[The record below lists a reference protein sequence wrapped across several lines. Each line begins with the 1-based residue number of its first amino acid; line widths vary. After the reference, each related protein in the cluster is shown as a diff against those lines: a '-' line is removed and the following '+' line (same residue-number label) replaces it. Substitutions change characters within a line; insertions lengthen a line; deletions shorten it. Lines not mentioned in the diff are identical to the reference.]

1 MRSLWPGHQARK
13 GCDSDGGYG
22 FRVCAVPAQR
32 QRAGMG
38 CSLRSVVTCRRRLR
52 RGLGRQAC
60 PFIKARHSAW
70 NLQAVHAAWRNSTRS
85 YRNAFAARR
94 ARSEKPQRRAAAR
107 ENKQLEEGW
116 AREMSLG
123 KVIDTTEN
131 RNCLISQIL
140 LSGTMPRPD
149 SPSLERKVCWLFPPD
164 SPVLSGNRIWGSDS
178 DFFAPRLAIHASAI
192 QS

>member
-1 MRSLWPGHQARK
+1 
-13 GCDSDGGYG
+13 
-22 FRVCAVPAQR
+22 
-32 QRAGMG
+32 
-38 CSLRSVVTCRRRLR
+38 
-52 RGLGRQAC
+52 
-60 PFIKARHSAW
+60 
-70 NLQAVHAAWRNSTRS
+70 
-85 YRNAFAARR
+85 
-94 ARSEKPQRRAAAR
+94 
-107 ENKQLEEGW
+107 
-116 AREMSLG
+116 MSLG